1 MSTVKMQAGRGFDR
15 ILPVRAGLLSTY
27 GLKSMSTVSTSCQ
40 HPVYRLKVDIH
51 QNNHM
56 YDIDRKTA
64 SRLLKISVRTVDRY
78 INSQKVSHERRDGRI
93 WLDKKEIMQLKA
105 RRRVDRVDSTVE
117 VSTSKMSI
125 DKVDLIPV
133 DMSID
138 SEGNTYHSVTRDDGE
153 TEPPDFTKKGSPKGR
168 ARAQEDDV
176 EVYKNLYEQLQQD
189 LRDKEQHLEM
199 ANYRLGQLEARI
211 KETIPLLDYKRDL
224 ANEQLEKD
232 QLRKNLDSHLMELDV
247 ALNNYREERFNK
259 RIYLI
264 LLFILLLLQP
274 LWFLFPIN

>member
-1 MSTVKMQAGRGFDR
+1 
-15 ILPVRAGLLSTY
+15 
-27 GLKSMSTVSTSCQ
+27 
-40 HPVYRLKVDIH
+40 
-51 QNNHM
+51 M

-105 RRRVDRVDSTVE
+105 RRRVDKVDSAVDM
-117 VSTSKMSI
+117 STDKMSI
-125 DKVDLIPV
+125 DNVDLIPV

-138 SEGNTYHSVTRDDGE
+138 SEGNTYHSVASDNE
-153 TEPPDFTKKGSPKGR
+153 KSPPRAR

-176 EVYKNLYEQLQQD
+176 QVYKNLYEQLQQE

-224 ANEQLEKD
+224 ANEKAEKD

-274 LWFLFPIN
+274 LWFLFPLN

>member
-1 MSTVKMQAGRGFDR
+1 
-15 ILPVRAGLLSTY
+15 
-27 GLKSMSTVSTSCQ
+27 
-40 HPVYRLKVDIH
+40 
-51 QNNHM
+51 M

-105 RRRVDRVDSTVE
+105 RRRVDKVDSV
-117 VSTSKMSI
+117 VDMSTDKMSI

-138 SEGNTYHSVTRDDGE
+138 SEGNTYHSVTPDDGE
-153 TEPPDFTKKGSPKGR
+153 TGRPEFTQNASPKAR
-168 ARAQEDDV
+168 ARAQEEDIQ
-176 EVYKNLYEQLQQD
+176 VYKNLYEQLQQE
-189 LRDKEQHLEM
+189 LKDKEQHLEM

-211 KETIPLLDYKRDL
+211 QETIPLLDYKRDL
-224 ANEQLEKD
+224 ANEKAEKD

-274 LWFLFPIN
+274 LWFIFPLN

>member
-1 MSTVKMQAGRGFDR
+1 
-15 ILPVRAGLLSTY
+15 
-27 GLKSMSTVSTSCQ
+27 
-40 HPVYRLKVDIH
+40 
-51 QNNHM
+51 M

-105 RRRVDRVDSTVE
+105 RRRVDKVDSAVDM
-117 VSTSKMSI
+117 STDKMSI

-138 SEGNTYHSVTRDDGE
+138 SEGNTYHSVASDNEKD
-153 TEPPDFTKKGSPKGR
+153 SPR
-168 ARAQEDDV
+168 ARSRAQEDDIQ
-176 EVYKNLYEQLQQD
+176 VYKNLYEQLQQE

-224 ANEQLEKD
+224 ANEKAEKD

-274 LWFLFPIN
+274 LWFLFPLN

>member
-1 MSTVKMQAGRGFDR
+1 MSTVKMKAGRGFD
-15 ILPVRAGLLSTY
+15 IISPVRAGLLSTF
-27 GLKSMSTVSTSCQ
+27 GLKSVSTVSTSCQ
-40 HPVYRLKVDIH
+40 LYVYRPEVDIH
-51 QNNHM
+51 INDLM

-105 RRRVDRVDSTVE
+105 RRRVDRVDSPVDM
-117 VSTSKMSI
+117 STSEMSI

-138 SEGNTYHSVTRDDGE
+138 SEGNTFHSVAQDDGE
-153 TEPPDFTKKGSPKGR
+153 THAPGYTKKGSTRGR
-168 ARAQEDDV
+168 SHIQEDDV
-176 EVYKNLYEQLQQD
+176 QVYKNLYEQLQQE

-224 ANEQLEKD
+224 ANEQAEKD

>member
-1 MSTVKMQAGRGFDR
+1 
-15 ILPVRAGLLSTY
+15 
-27 GLKSMSTVSTSCQ
+27 
-40 HPVYRLKVDIH
+40 
-51 QNNHM
+51 M

-105 RRRVDRVDSTVE
+105 RRRVDKVDSAVDM
-117 VSTSKMSI
+117 STDKMSI
-125 DKVDLIPV
+125 DNVDLIPV

-138 SEGNTYHSVTRDDGE
+138 SEGNTYHSVASDNE
-153 TEPPDFTKKGSPKGR
+153 KSPPRAR
-168 ARAQEDDV
+168 ARAQEEDV
-176 EVYKNLYEQLQQD
+176 QVYKNLYEQLQQE

-224 ANEQLEKD
+224 ANEKAEKD

-274 LWFLFPIN
+274 LWFLFPLN